1 MNRKDRIYQFVK
13 SASNQFTKKDIEN
26 GMGITTKEV
35 SDTLNILRSNV
46 SKDLNLLV
54 REGKLKKIDG
64 RPVRFV
70 PLESVRHQPLTV
82 HVSSYKE
89 EKPEQKGVTQEV
101 FDYSVKESRDIFQS
115 IIGAKGSM
123 KNAVDQAKA
132 AVLYPPKGLNTL
144 ITGPTGSGKSF
155 FAHVMFKFAQS
166 HELIDPEK
174 ELVVFNCADYAN
186 NPELLMS
193 YLFGYAKGA
202 FTGAASEKEGLIQQA
217 DNSMLFLD
225 EIHRLP
231 PEGQEMIFYF
241 MDTGKYSRLGETGKS
256 REASVRIVCATTE
269 DPKSTFLDTFM
280 RRIPINIHMPSFRE
294 RPVVE
299 QLDLLKLLTG
309 LEANRIQRK
318 ITLTED
324 VVKGLIA
331 SVGYGNIGQLKSTIQ
346 LVCARG
352 FMNQLSKEE
361 ISLTVKDIPDSIQS
375 HLVGLSSNRQQMTEM
390 SNYLEA
396 KITVSP
402 NEPFYTMEMDAYE
415 LPYNIYDIIGD
426 KAALL
431 EAEGLDQESINQYIS
446 TDINVH
452 LKSFYRNHGFSL
464 QTESKL
470 ADVVNKEVIEFAHQ
484 MAALVNQ
491 SLSVSMK
498 QNFIYAMSLHIS
510 SLLNKINSGEER
522 KMNSRIREMAM
533 DYSKEYEVASLI
545 KDKIGEV
552 FQVTIPENEV
562 YYLTVLLVSLKE
574 EKSAGEIG
582 VVIATHGNSTAS
594 SMARVAED
602 LLNIRGVSAIDMPL
616 DMSPTVVYERI
627 RQAVIDVN
635 QGSGVLLLVD
645 MGSLATFESSLE
657 KDTGISVRSIDMVS
671 TPMVLEAVR
680 KASLVDADLEL
691 LHESLLKFSG
701 YSNHLPKGHTN
712 ERNQVVKPPIILAI
726 CASGEGTAR
735 KIKEIIEKPIK
746 QGNKAVIE
754 VKTCSVVDMDTK
766 VVEWNKHYSILATTG
781 VADPKLSAPFIPLER
796 FIEGD
801 SEVLI
806 ENIISESV
814 LYTTDTASDETKA
827 REMIQIFLQENYT
840 FLNPVKVLD
849 PLWKFA
855 KGCAQLK
862 TDHSEAY
869 AFHINLILHMAGV
882 IERLIHQDSLTSSE
896 THLFDVENSLTKDVE
911 YLISLLERDLAISIP
926 EEEYSYIL
934 YFITKDEGEIEDI
947 DTLLEE

>member
-1 MNRKDRIYQFVK
+1 MNRKDKIYQFVK

-35 SDTLNILRSNV
+35 SDTLDILRSNV

-82 HVSSYKE
+82 HVPSYKE

-155 FAHVMFKFAQS
+155 FAHAMFKFAQS

-280 RRIPINIHMPSFRE
+280 RRIPINIHMPSFKE

-657 KDTGISVRSIDMVS
+657 KDTGILVRSIDMVS

-801 SEVLI
+801 SEALI

-869 AFHINLILHMAGV
+869 AFHIDLILHMAGV

-896 THLFDVENSLTKDVE
+896 THLFDVENSLTKEVE
-911 YLISLLERDLAISIP
+911 HLISMLEKDLAISIP

>member
-1 MNRKDRIYQFVK
+1 MNRKDKIYQFVK

-35 SDTLNILRSNV
+35 SDTLDILRSNV

-82 HVSSYKE
+82 HVPSYKE

-155 FAHVMFKFAQS
+155 FAHAMFKFAQS

-280 RRIPINIHMPSFRE
+280 RRIPINIHMPSFKE

-552 FQVTIPENEV
+552 FQVTISENEV

-657 KDTGISVRSIDMVS
+657 KDTGILVRSIDMVS

-801 SEVLI
+801 SEALI

-896 THLFDVENSLTKDVE
+896 THLFDVENSLTKEVE
-911 YLISLLERDLAISIP
+911 HLISMLEKDLAISIP

>member
-1 MNRKDRIYQFVK
+1 
-13 SASNQFTKKDIEN
+13 
-26 GMGITTKEV
+26 MGITTKEV
-35 SDTLNILRSNV
+35 SDTLDILRSNV

-82 HVSSYKE
+82 HVPSYKE

-155 FAHVMFKFAQS
+155 FAHAMFKFAQS

-280 RRIPINIHMPSFRE
+280 RRIPINIHMPSFKE

-352 FMNQLSKEE
+352 FVNQLSKEE

-552 FQVTIPENEV
+552 FQVTISENEV

-657 KDTGISVRSIDMVS
+657 KDTGILVRSIDMVS

-801 SEVLI
+801 SEALI

-896 THLFDVENSLTKDVE
+896 THLFDVENSLTKEVE
-911 YLISLLERDLAISIP
+911 HLISMLEKDLAISIP

>member
-1 MNRKDRIYQFVK
+1 MKRKDRIYQFVK
-13 SASNQFTKKDIEN
+13 SASNEFTKRDIEN

-82 HVSSYKE
+82 HVPSYKE

-155 FAHVMFKFAQS
+155 FAHAMFKFAQS

-280 RRIPINIHMPSFRE
+280 RRIPINIHMPSFKE

-545 KDKIGEV
+545 KDKIGEA

-766 VVEWNKHYSILATTG
+766 VVEWNKQYSILATTG

-801 SEVLI
+801 SEALI

-882 IERLIHQDSLTSSE
+882 IERLIHQDSLTSSK

>member
-13 SASNQFTKKDIEN
+13 TASNQFTKKDIEN

-35 SDTLNILRSNV
+35 SDELDILRSNV

-70 PLESVRHQPLTV
+70 PIEAVRHQPLTE
-82 HVSSYKE
+82 HVPSYKE
-89 EKPEQKGVTQEV
+89 ERPEQKGVTQEV

-155 FAHVMFKFAQS
+155 FAHAMFKFAQS

-280 RRIPINIHMPSFRE
+280 RRIPINIHMPSFKE

-331 SVGYGNIGQLKSTIQ
+331 SVGYGNVGQLKSTIQ

-352 FMNQLSKEE
+352 FMNQLNKEE

-396 KITVSP
+396 KITVNP

-484 MAALVNQ
+484 MATLVDQ

-510 SLLNKINSGEER
+510 SLLNKIHSGEER

-533 DYSKEYEVASLI
+533 DYSKEFEVASLI
-545 KDKIGEV
+545 KDRIGEV

-602 LLNIRGVSAIDMPL
+602 LLDIRGVSAIDMPL

-657 KDTGISVRSIDMVS
+657 KDTGIVVRSIDMVS

-701 YSNHLPKGHTN
+701 YSNQLPKARTQD
-712 ERNQVVKPPIILAI
+712 RNHVVKPPIILAI

-766 VVEWNKHYSILATTG
+766 VAEWNKHYSIIATTG

-801 SEVLI
+801 SEALI

-827 REMIQIFLQENYT
+827 REMIEIFLQENYT

-855 KGCAQLK
+855 DGCAQLK

-869 AFHINLILHMAGV
+869 AFHINLVLHMAGV
-882 IERLIHQDSLTSSE
+882 IERLIHQDSLTSPE
-896 THLFDVENSLTKDVE
+896 GNLFKVENSLTKRVE
-911 YLISLLERDLAISIP
+911 SQITTLEKDLAIKVP
-926 EEEYSYIL
+926 KEEYSYIL

-947 DTLLEE
+947 DTLLED

>member
-1 MNRKDRIYQFVK
+1 
-13 SASNQFTKKDIEN
+13 
-26 GMGITTKEV
+26 MGITTKEV
-35 SDTLNILRSNV
+35 SDELDIIRSNV

-70 PLESVRHQPLTV
+70 PLESVRHQPLTA
-82 HVSSYKE
+82 HVPSYKE
-89 EKPEQKGVTQEV
+89 ERPEQKGVTQEV
-101 FDYSVKESRDIFQS
+101 FDYSVKETRDIFQS

-155 FAHVMFKFAQS
+155 FAHAMFKFAQS

-280 RRIPINIHMPSFRE
+280 RRIPINIHMPSFKE

-331 SVGYGNIGQLKSTIQ
+331 SVGYGNVGQLKSTIQ

-352 FMNQLSKEE
+352 FMNQLNKEE

-375 HLVGLSSNRQQMTEM
+375 HLVGLSSNRMQMTEM

-396 KITVSP
+396 KITVNP

-484 MAALVNQ
+484 MAALVDQ

-533 DYSKEYEVASLI
+533 DYSKEFDVASLI

-602 LLNIRGVSAIDMPL
+602 LLDIRGVSAIDMPL

-635 QGSGVLLLVD
+635 KGSGVLLLVD

-657 KDTGISVRSIDMVS
+657 KDTGIVVRSIDMVS

-680 KASLVDADLEL
+680 KASLVDADIEL
-691 LHESLLKFSG
+691 LHDSLLKFSG
-701 YSNHLPKGHTN
+701 YSNQLPKAQVH

-746 QGNKAVIE
+746 QGNRAVIE

-766 VVEWNKHYSILATTG
+766 VAEWNKHYSIIATTG

-796 FIEGD
+796 FIEGG
-801 SEVLI
+801 SEALI
-806 ENIISESV
+806 DNIISESV
-814 LYTTDTASDETKA
+814 LYTSDTASDETKA
-827 REMIQIFLQENYT
+827 QEMIQIFLQENYT

-855 KGCAQLK
+855 EACARLK

-882 IERLIHQDSLTSSE
+882 IERLIHQDSLTSPDTNMLDEES
-896 THLFDVENSLTKDVE
+896 SLTNEVE
-911 YLISLLERDLAISIP
+911 HLIKTLEKDLAISIP
-926 EEEYSYIL
+926 KEEYSYIL
-934 YFITKDEGEIEDI
+934 YFITKDEGDLEDI

>member
-1 MNRKDRIYQFVK
+1 MKRKDRIYQFVK
-13 SASNQFTKKDIEN
+13 SASNEFTKRDIEN

-82 HVSSYKE
+82 HVPSYKE

-155 FAHVMFKFAQS
+155 FAHAMFKFAQS

-280 RRIPINIHMPSFRE
+280 RRIPINIHMPSFKE
-294 RPVVE
+294 RPVLE

>member
-1 MNRKDRIYQFVK
+1 MIRKDKIYQFVK

-35 SDTLNILRSNV
+35 SDTLDILRSNV

-82 HVSSYKE
+82 HVPSYKE

-155 FAHVMFKFAQS
+155 FAHAMFKFAQS

-280 RRIPINIHMPSFRE
+280 RRIPINIHMPSFKE

-801 SEVLI
+801 SEALI

-814 LYTTDTASDETKA
+814 FYTTDTASDETKA

-855 KGCAQLK
+855 EACARLK

-882 IERLIHQDSLTSSE
+882 IERLIHQDSLTSPD
-896 THLFDVENSLTKDVE
+896 TDMFDEESSLTKEVE
-911 YLISLLERDLAISIP
+911 HLIKTLEKDLGISIP

>member
-1 MNRKDRIYQFVK
+1 
-13 SASNQFTKKDIEN
+13 
-26 GMGITTKEV
+26 MGITTKEV

-155 FAHVMFKFAQS
+155 FAHAMFKFAQS

-801 SEVLI
+801 SEALI

-896 THLFDVENSLTKDVE
+896 THLFDVENSLTKEVE
-911 YLISLLERDLAISIP
+911 HLISMLERDLAISIP

>member
-13 SASNQFTKKDIEN
+13 TASKQFTKKDIEN

-35 SDTLNILRSNV
+35 SDELDIIRSNV

-70 PLESVRHQPLTV
+70 PLESVRHQPLTA
-82 HVSSYKE
+82 HVPSYKE
-89 EKPEQKGVTQEV
+89 ERPEQKGVTQEV
-101 FDYSVKESRDIFQS
+101 FDYSVKETRDIFQS

-155 FAHVMFKFAQS
+155 FAHAMFKFAQS

-280 RRIPINIHMPSFRE
+280 RRIPINIHMPSFKE

-331 SVGYGNIGQLKSTIQ
+331 SVGYGNVGQLKSTIQ

-352 FMNQLSKEE
+352 FMNQLNKEE

-375 HLVGLSSNRQQMTEM
+375 HLVGLSSNRMQMTEM

-396 KITVSP
+396 KITVNP

-484 MAALVNQ
+484 MAALVDQ

-533 DYSKEYEVASLI
+533 DYSKEFDVASLI

-602 LLNIRGVSAIDMPL
+602 LLDIRGVSAIDMPL

-635 QGSGVLLLVD
+635 KGSGVLLLVD

-657 KDTGISVRSIDMVS
+657 KDTGIVVRSIDMVS

-680 KASLVDADLEL
+680 KASLVDADIEL
-691 LHESLLKFSG
+691 LHDSLLKFSG
-701 YSNHLPKGHTN
+701 YSNQLPKAQVH

-746 QGNKAVIE
+746 QGNRAVIE

-766 VVEWNKHYSILATTG
+766 VAEWNKHYSIIATTG

-796 FIEGD
+796 FIEGG
-801 SEVLI
+801 SEALI
-806 ENIISESV
+806 DNIISESV
-814 LYTTDTASDETKA
+814 LYTSDTASDETKA
-827 REMIQIFLQENYT
+827 QEMIQIFLQENYT

-855 KGCAQLK
+855 EACARLK

-882 IERLIHQDSLTSSE
+882 IERLIHQDSLTSPDTNMLDEES
-896 THLFDVENSLTKDVE
+896 SLTNEVE
-911 YLISLLERDLAISIP
+911 HLIKTLEKDLAISIP
-926 EEEYSYIL
+926 KEEYSYIL
-934 YFITKDEGEIEDI
+934 YFITKDEGDLEDI

>member
-13 SASNQFTKKDIEN
+13 TASKQFTKKDIEN

-35 SDTLNILRSNV
+35 SDDLDILRSNV

-70 PLESVRHQPLTV
+70 PLESVRHQPLTA
-82 HVSSYKE
+82 HVPSYKE
-89 EKPEQKGVTQEV
+89 ERPEQKGVTQEV
-101 FDYSVKESRDIFQS
+101 FDYSVKETKDIFQS

-155 FAHVMFKFAQS
+155 FAHAMFKFAQS

-280 RRIPINIHMPSFRE
+280 RRIPINIHMPSFKE

-331 SVGYGNIGQLKSTIQ
+331 SVGYGNVGQLKSTIQ

-352 FMNQLSKEE
+352 FMNQLNKEE

-375 HLVGLSSNRQQMTEM
+375 HLVGLSSNRLQMTEM

-396 KITVSP
+396 KITVNP
-402 NEPFYTMEMDAYE
+402 NEPFYTMELDAYE

-484 MAALVNQ
+484 MAALVDQ

-602 LLNIRGVSAIDMPL
+602 LLDIRGVSAIDMPL

-627 RQAVIDVN
+627 KQAVIDVN
-635 QGSGVLLLVD
+635 KGSGVLLLVD

-657 KDTGISVRSIDMVS
+657 KDTGIVVRSIDMVS

-691 LHESLLKFSG
+691 LHDSLLKFSG
-701 YSNHLPKGHTN
+701 YSNQLPKAQVH

-766 VVEWNKHYSILATTG
+766 VAEWNKHYSIIATTG

-801 SEVLI
+801 SEALI
-806 ENIISESV
+806 DNIISESV
-814 LYTTDTASDETKA
+814 LYTSDTASDETKA

-855 KGCAQLK
+855 EACARLK

-882 IERLIHQDSLTSSE
+882 IERLIHQDSLTSPD
-896 THLFDVENSLTKDVE
+896 TDMFDEESSLTKEVE
-911 YLISLLERDLAISIP
+911 HLIKTLEKDLGISIP

>member
-1 MNRKDRIYQFVK
+1 
-13 SASNQFTKKDIEN
+13 
-26 GMGITTKEV
+26 MGITTKEV

-82 HVSSYKE
+82 HVPSYKE

-155 FAHVMFKFAQS
+155 FAHAMFKFAQS

-280 RRIPINIHMPSFRE
+280 RRIPINIHMPSFKE

-712 ERNQVVKPPIILAI
+712 ESNQVVKPPIILAI

-801 SEVLI
+801 SEALI

-911 YLISLLERDLAISIP
+911 YHISLLERDLAISIP

-947 DTLLEE
+947 DTLIEE

>member
-1 MNRKDRIYQFVK
+1 MKRKDRIYQFVK
-13 SASNQFTKKDIEN
+13 SASNEFTKRDIEN

-82 HVSSYKE
+82 HVPSYKE

-155 FAHVMFKFAQS
+155 FAHAMFKFAQS

-280 RRIPINIHMPSFRE
+280 RRIPINIHMPSFKE
-294 RPVVE
+294 RPVLE

-801 SEVLI
+801 SEALI

>member
-1 MNRKDRIYQFVK
+1 
-13 SASNQFTKKDIEN
+13 
-26 GMGITTKEV
+26 
-35 SDTLNILRSNV
+35 
-46 SKDLNLLV
+46 
-54 REGKLKKIDG
+54 
-64 RPVRFV
+64 
-70 PLESVRHQPLTV
+70 
-82 HVSSYKE
+82 
-89 EKPEQKGVTQEV
+89 
-101 FDYSVKESRDIFQS
+101 
-115 IIGAKGSM
+115 
-123 KNAVDQAKA
+123 
-132 AVLYPPKGLNTL
+132 
-144 ITGPTGSGKSF
+144 
-155 FAHVMFKFAQS
+155 
-166 HELIDPEK
+166 
-174 ELVVFNCADYAN
+174 
-186 NPELLMS
+186 
-193 YLFGYAKGA
+193 
-202 FTGAASEKEGLIQQA
+202 
-217 DNSMLFLD
+217 
-225 EIHRLP
+225 
-231 PEGQEMIFYF
+231 
-241 MDTGKYSRLGETGKS
+241 
-256 REASVRIVCATTE
+256 
-269 DPKSTFLDTFM
+269 
-280 RRIPINIHMPSFRE
+280 
-294 RPVVE
+294 
-299 QLDLLKLLTG
+299 
-309 LEANRIQRK
+309 
-318 ITLTED
+318 
-324 VVKGLIA
+324 
-331 SVGYGNIGQLKSTIQ
+331 
-346 LVCARG
+346 
-352 FMNQLSKEE
+352 
-361 ISLTVKDIPDSIQS
+361 
-375 HLVGLSSNRQQMTEM
+375 
-390 SNYLEA
+390 
-396 KITVSP
+396 
-402 NEPFYTMEMDAYE
+402 
-415 LPYNIYDIIGD
+415 
-426 KAALL
+426 
-431 EAEGLDQESINQYIS
+431 
-446 TDINVH
+446 
-452 LKSFYRNHGFSL
+452 
-464 QTESKL
+464 
-470 ADVVNKEVIEFAHQ
+470 
-484 MAALVNQ
+484 
-491 SLSVSMK
+491 
-498 QNFIYAMSLHIS
+498 
-510 SLLNKINSGEER
+510 
-522 KMNSRIREMAM
+522 MAM

-882 IERLIHQDSLTSSE
+882 IERLIHQDSLTSSK

>member
-1 MNRKDRIYQFVK
+1 
-13 SASNQFTKKDIEN
+13 
-26 GMGITTKEV
+26 MGITTKEV
-35 SDTLNILRSNV
+35 SDELDIIRSNV

-82 HVSSYKE
+82 HVPSYKE

-155 FAHVMFKFAQS
+155 FAHAMFKFAQS

-280 RRIPINIHMPSFRE
+280 RRIPINIHMPSFKE

-533 DYSKEYEVASLI
+533 DYSKEFDVASLI

-602 LLNIRGVSAIDMPL
+602 LLDIRGVSAIDMPL

-635 QGSGVLLLVD
+635 KGSGVLLLVD

-657 KDTGISVRSIDMVS
+657 KDTGIVVRSIDMVS

-680 KASLVDADLEL
+680 KASLVDADIEL
-691 LHESLLKFSG
+691 LHDSLLKFSG
-701 YSNHLPKGHTN
+701 YSNQLPKAQVH

-746 QGNKAVIE
+746 QGNRAVIE

-766 VVEWNKHYSILATTG
+766 VAEWNKHYSIIATTG

-796 FIEGD
+796 FIEGG
-801 SEVLI
+801 SEALI
-806 ENIISESV
+806 DNIISESV
-814 LYTTDTASDETKA
+814 LYTSDTASDETKA
-827 REMIQIFLQENYT
+827 QEMIQIFLQENYT
-840 FLNPVKVLD
+840 FLNPVKVLN

-855 KGCAQLK
+855 EACARLK

-882 IERLIHQDSLTSSE
+882 IERLIHQDSLTSPD
-896 THLFDVENSLTKDVE
+896 TNMFDEESSLTKEVE
-911 YLISLLERDLAISIP
+911 HLIKTLEKDLGISIP
-926 EEEYSYIL
+926 KEEYSYIL
-934 YFITKDEGEIEDI
+934 YFITKDEGDLEDI

>member
-1 MNRKDRIYQFVK
+1 MRRKDRIYQFVK
-13 SASNQFTKKDIEN
+13 SASNEFTKRDIEN

-82 HVSSYKE
+82 HVPSYKE

-155 FAHVMFKFAQS
+155 FAHAMFKFAQS

-766 VVEWNKHYSILATTG
+766 VVEWNKQYSILATTG

-801 SEVLI
+801 SEALI

-896 THLFDVENSLTKDVE
+896 THLFDVENSLTKEVE
-911 YLISLLERDLAISIP
+911 HLISMLEKDLAISIP

>member
-13 SASNQFTKKDIEN
+13 TASKQFTKKDIEN

-35 SDTLNILRSNV
+35 SDELDIIRSNV

-70 PLESVRHQPLTV
+70 PLESVRHQPLTA
-82 HVSSYKE
+82 HVPSYKE
-89 EKPEQKGVTQEV
+89 ERPEQKGVTQEV
-101 FDYSVKESRDIFQS
+101 FDYSVKETRDIFQS

-155 FAHVMFKFAQS
+155 FAHAMFKFAQS

-280 RRIPINIHMPSFRE
+280 RRIPINIHMPSFKE

-331 SVGYGNIGQLKSTIQ
+331 SVGYGNVGQLKSTIQ

-352 FMNQLSKEE
+352 FMNQLNKEE

-375 HLVGLSSNRQQMTEM
+375 HLVGLSSNRMQMTEM

-396 KITVSP
+396 KITVNP

-484 MAALVNQ
+484 MAALVDQ

-533 DYSKEYEVASLI
+533 DYSKEFDVASLI

-602 LLNIRGVSAIDMPL
+602 LLDIRGVSAIDMPL

-635 QGSGVLLLVD
+635 KGSGVLLLVD

-657 KDTGISVRSIDMVS
+657 KDTGIVVRSIDMVS

-680 KASLVDADLEL
+680 KASLVDADIEL
-691 LHESLLKFSG
+691 LHDSLLKFSG
-701 YSNHLPKGHTN
+701 YSNQLPKAQVH

-746 QGNKAVIE
+746 QGNRAVIE

-766 VVEWNKHYSILATTG
+766 VAEWNKHYSIIATTG

-801 SEVLI
+801 SEALI
-806 ENIISESV
+806 DNIISESV
-814 LYTTDTASDETKA
+814 LYTSDTASDETKA
-827 REMIQIFLQENYT
+827 QQMIQIFLQENYT
-840 FLNPVKVLD
+840 FLNPVKVLA

-855 KGCAQLK
+855 EACARLK

-882 IERLIHQDSLTSSE
+882 IERLIHQDSLTSPD
-896 THLFDVENSLTKDVE
+896 TNMFDEESSLTKEVE
-911 YLISLLERDLAISIP
+911 HLIKTLEKDLGISIP
-926 EEEYSYIL
+926 KEEYSYIL
-934 YFITKDEGEIEDI
+934 YFITKDEGDLEDI

>member
-1 MNRKDRIYQFVK
+1 MNRKDKIYQFVK

-35 SDTLNILRSNV
+35 SDTLDILRSNV

-82 HVSSYKE
+82 HVPSYKE

-155 FAHVMFKFAQS
+155 FAHAMFKFAQS

-280 RRIPINIHMPSFRE
+280 RRIPINIHMPSFKE

-352 FMNQLSKEE
+352 FVNQLSKEE

-552 FQVTIPENEV
+552 FQVTISENEV

-657 KDTGISVRSIDMVS
+657 KDTGILVRSIDMVS

-801 SEVLI
+801 SEALI

-896 THLFDVENSLTKDVE
+896 THLFDVENSLTKEVE
-911 YLISLLERDLAISIP
+911 HLISMLEKDLAISIP

>member
-1 MNRKDRIYQFVK
+1 MNRKDKIYQFVK
-13 SASNQFTKKDIEN
+13 SVSNQFTKKDIEN

-35 SDTLNILRSNV
+35 SDELDIIRSNV

-82 HVSSYKE
+82 HVPSYKE

-101 FDYSVKESRDIFQS
+101 FDYSVKETRDIFQS

-155 FAHVMFKFAQS
+155 FAHAMFKFAQS

-256 REASVRIVCATTE
+256 RESSVRIVCATTE

-280 RRIPINIHMPSFRE
+280 RRIPINIHMPSFKE
-294 RPVVE
+294 RPVME

-522 KMNSRIREMAM
+522 KMNNRIREMAM
-533 DYSKEYEVASLI
+533 DYSKEYDVASLI

-552 FQVTIPENEV
+552 FQVIIPENEV

-657 KDTGISVRSIDMVS
+657 KDTGILVRSIDMVS

-801 SEVLI
+801 YEALI